1 MKKNDYVDCNRKDIE
16 SSCNNVANCNIS
28 SKNDI
33 ENTNSKNMEF
43 CIANVIANKADI
55 NEVMDKKPSKKVKDI
70 SQEKL
75 VTSVNI
81 SRKNMNS
88 IKIGFVT
95 GISDF
100 YNLVV
105 TVFRSYY

>member
-1 MKKNDYVDCNRKDIE
+1 MEFSID
-16 SSCNNVANCNIS
+16 
-28 SKNDI
+28 NDI
-33 ENTNSKNMEF
+33 TNKP
-43 CIANVIANKADI
+43 DI
-55 NEVMDKKPSKKVKDI
+55 NKVMDEKPSKIRQK
-70 SQEKL
+70 SQKYKSREVSYSSEDFSSL
-75 VTSVNI
+75 LRDI